1 MKKALLHILIITAVC
16 MGTTTHAYWWRFN
29 NLTTKILLLKVKLLA
44 SNNPYYA
51 IVHPNMS
58 VLFDWSPPNFMAGFC
73 FGGVQWMEAPD
84 EILNNRNIVNR
95 YHTVFNN
102 RAMDKLFSGDEPLY
116 ELNNGTIEYF
126 SNELYKKTVKAA
138 KETFS
143 FIKPVIKWGAKQYAE
158 TPCKSRNIIIQEDE
172 DGIIHFLTPK
182 S

>member
-1 MKKALLHILIITAVC
+1 MKKALLHILIITAAC

-29 NLTTKILLLKVKLLA
+29 NFTTKILLLKVKLLA

-58 VLFDWSPPNFMAGFC
+58 VLFDWSPPNIMAGFC
-73 FGGVQWMEAPD
+73 FGGIQWIEAPD

-102 RAMDKLFSGDEPLY
+102 RAMDKLFSGDKPLF

-126 SNELYKKTVKAA
+126 SNELYKKTVNAA
-138 KETFS
+138 KKTFHP
-143 FIKPVIKWGAKQYAE
+143 IKSVIKWGAKQFAQ
-158 TPCKSRNIIIQEDE
+158 TPCKSRNITIQEDE
-172 DGIIHFLTPK
+172 EGNIHFLTPK